1 MGCPIRHS
9 QRLWNPSVLRLN
21 TQFLQHLAQYKTESV
36 SRGSKDLKNYTGLV
50 NFFKP

>member
-1 MGCPIRHS
+1 MGKS
-9 QRLWNPSVLRLN
+9 YQ
-21 TQFLQHLAQYKTESV
+21 LAKRKEIYLKNIKEIH